1 MPTYTI
7 RNKKT
12 QEKFDVFMTW
22 AELQEMLK
30 EDPDL
35 IQQLTTPGFV
45 QAAKAYVF
53 FYDIVFGIR
62 LLLCRHKTIKR
73 QSLLGH
79 TCHE

>member
-35 IQQLTTPGFV
+35 IQQLTTPGFI
-45 QAAKAYVF
+45 QAS
-53 FYDIVFGIR
+53 
-62 LLLCRHKTIKR
+62 KTPLRTAGEGWRDHLKRIKKTSGR
-73 QSLLGH
+73 GN
-79 TCHE
+79 TINV

>member
-12 QEKFDVFMTW
+12 QESFDVFMTW

-45 QAAKAYVF
+45 QAAKTPLRQAGEGWR
-53 FYDIVFGIR
+53 DHLKRIK
-62 LLLCRHKTIKR
+62 KTSGRGNTINV
-73 QSLLGH
+73 
-79 TCHE
+79 